1 MDLCLWSGPIRSLLW
16 ALISLI
22 CKRRWLWLMI
32 IYTTSMSSFLPF
44 KWKPSFSN
52 LTLHHHVTQES
63 RPLFPVPKMVRI
75 SLYKSWY
82 LLISDIRPNHLIRV
96 PLLGSTWKLLPL
108 EKAVQERK
116 TLSQLSLN
124 IKGVATTSILLTI
137 SAEKAMLCRDQIQ
150 IPRTSGKLSYHTQS
164 PAYLRN
170 PYVR

>member
-1 MDLCLWSGPIRSLLW
+1 MDLCLWSGPVRSLLW

-44 KWKPSFSN
+44 KWKPSFSK

-82 LLISDIRPNHLIRV
+82 LVISGIRPNHLIRV
-96 PLLGSTWKLLPL
+96 PLLGSTWK
-108 EKAVQERK
+108 V
-116 TLSQLSLN
+116 
-124 IKGVATTSILLTI
+124 TS
-137 SAEKAMLCRDQIQ
+137 
-150 IPRTSGKLSYHTQS
+150 SGKSSAGKKDSLRAFSEHQRCGYHIHLVDNLGRKS
-164 PAYLRN
+164 NAL
-170 PYVR
+170 